1 MVRVRYV
8 AIGLVLLL
16 ACVFLIPVV
25 MTFTGSLI
33 SAEGSAG
40 GRRIFPQQPTL
51 ENYVTVFQYPI
62 VRWFLNS
69 TFVVGGRV
77 IGSLAIAT
85 MAAFAVAKYSGR
97 AGRLAVAAI
106 VITIMTPGVVLM
118 VPKFVVAH
126 RLGMYDSYAGL
137 IVPGLFSAGACWFL
151 VKFIRAIPDDMVA
164 TGRLDG
170 LGAFGLLRHVIVP
183 MAAPALAALGVLAYA
198 SGMQDFLWPLLMTRS
213 PDKYVL
219 PLGVKL
225 VMYLEWMHVFRGAD
239 TPRAK
244 NPGILLAGAVI
255 ALVPSL
261 AVFLAAQKYF
271 IGGLFHKSTGGE

>member
-1 MVRVRYV
+1 
-8 AIGLVLLL
+8 
-16 ACVFLIPVV
+16 
-25 MTFTGSLI
+25 
-33 SAEGSAG
+33 
-40 GRRIFPQQPTL
+40 
-51 ENYVTVFQYPI
+51 
-62 VRWFLNS
+62 
-69 TFVVGGRV
+69 
-77 IGSLAIAT
+77 
-85 MAAFAVAKYSGR
+85 
-97 AGRLAVAAI
+97 
-106 VITIMTPGVVLM
+106 
-118 VPKFVVAH
+118 
-126 RLGMYDSYAGL
+126 
-137 IVPGLFSAGACWFL
+137 LFSAGACWFL

-183 MAAPALAALGVLAYA
+183 MAAPALAALGALAYA

-261 AVFLAAQKYF
+261 TVFLAAQKYF